1 MHQTIGESIAV
12 QRIKFNQSLRFKLLM
27 ASALVE
33 LVMLTLLVANSNRL
47 IGASLS
53 AQGLARVEEIR
64 PLLNAALA
72 GPLAQRDYGS
82 LQEII
87 NEIQNRNGIAYL
99 AVYNNDNKLI
109 AATGLNTH
117 NPLPELDTDL
127 YGADGYY
134 DTKTNISIAGQTYGV
149 LRYGL
154 STEFLTTAKSQLLKQ
169 SLLIAAV
176 EISLSVLLLAL
187 IGYWL
192 TRHLVLLTH
201 ASREI
206 ASGNFDIQLPVT
218 TRDEIGYLSLA
229 FNTMSAA
236 INKRIIELSESE
248 AKFHAIADYTYGWES
263 WLGVDGKLVWANPSV
278 ERVTGYTPDEC
289 MVMGNF
295 PSCLAVPEDIE
306 RVYLACKTALQGNSK
321 GEYFEFQLRRKN
333 GLVIWLIVFW
343 QSIYGANGEAQGIR
357 TSMLDITERKESEM
371 LLQNS
376 MAELKRTDESRQQ
389 FLSRLEEE
397 RARLIALLGAMN
409 MGILFVNSDNQVMY
423 YNPAFLRIWLIPE
436 DVQLAGKSA
445 EDVLKYSG
453 NVLARPDHFSK
464 HILSVLTTHEVS
476 DSFEISMADA
486 RVVTQLS
493 YPVRDNEG
501 RFIGR
506 LWIYEDIT
514 RERQTAEQL
523 IYLAERDSLTG
534 LFNRR
539 RLQEEL
545 NRLLAISNRHNTQ
558 GALLFFDLDEFKYVN
573 DTFGHRA
580 GDTMLIRIAGEV
592 GALVRRNEI
601 LSRLG
606 GDEFALLL
614 PDATEQ
620 EAEALAERVVR
631 AISQI
636 PFRFE
641 GQNFRLTTSLG
652 FALYP
657 EHAVTSEEL
666 IAHADAAM
674 YQAKESGKNAWR
686 KYRADLN
693 SSREMVARLTWN
705 DRIGSALENNMLRLH
720 HQGVYHAASGELAHL
735 EVLVRMVDEQ
745 DPERLIMPGHFIH
758 HAEKSGKVLDL
769 DRWVIHESIALLA
782 KSASIPSLAVN
793 ISGRSFDEPTLPHY
807 IAEQLKLFNVEPHR
821 LLIEL
826 TETSAVSDLQDAER
840 FIEALHKTGCTTCLD
855 DFGTGFSSFAYLK
868 HLKADVLKID
878 GLFIRDL
885 PNERDNQVFVKSIV
899 DVARGL
905 GKKTVAEFVENAD
918 ILKMLQDM
926 GVDMVQGYYLDK
938 PQDNHPAIVKKLAG
952 K

>member
-1 MHQTIGESIAV
+1 MNKTDF
-12 QRIKFNQSLRFKLLM
+12 RKSLRFRLLV
-27 ASALVE
+27 ASVAVE
-33 LVMLTLLVANSNRL
+33 LFMLTLLVANSVRL
-47 IGASLS
+47 IHSSLND
-53 AQGLARVEEIR
+53 QGLARSAEIR
-64 PLLNAALA
+64 PLLNAALS
-72 GPLAQRDYGS
+72 GPLAQRDYGTI
-82 LQEII
+82 QEVL

-99 AVYNNDNKLI
+99 AVFDNNDKLI
-109 AATGLNTH
+109 AANGWNSHRTV
-117 NPLPELDTDL
+117 PDLDADL
-127 YGADGYY
+127 DVDDGYF
-134 DTKTNISIAGQTYGV
+134 DTQTDISVSGQKYGV

-154 STEFLTTAKSQLLKQ
+154 STEFLTTAKSRLLQQ
-169 SLLIAAV
+169 SLLIASV
-176 EISLSVLLLAL
+176 EIALSVLLLAL

-192 TRHLVLLTH
+192 TRHLALLTA
-201 ASREI
+201 ASEQV
-206 ASGNFDIQLPVT
+206 AAGNFDVKLPVN
-218 TRDEIGYLSLA
+218 TRDEIGQLSLA
-229 FNTMSAA
+229 FNTMSVA
-236 INKRIIELSESE
+236 INQRIRALSESE
-248 AKFHAIADYTYGWES
+248 SKFHAIADYTYGWES
-263 WLGVDGKLVWANPSV
+263 WISPDGTLIWVNPSV

-289 MVMGNF
+289 MKMANF
-295 PSCLAVPEDIE
+295 PHCLAVAEDFE
-306 RVYLACKTALQGNSK
+306 RASLSCMAALQGSSK

-333 GLVIWLIVFW
+333 GLVIWLVVFW
-343 QSIYGANGEAQGIR
+343 QAIYGARGESLGIR

-371 LLQNS
+371 MLRNT
-376 MAELKRTDESRQQ
+376 MTELKLTDEARRL
-389 FLSRLEEE
+389 FLGNMEEE
-397 RARLIALLGAMN
+397 RARLLALLAAMN
-409 MGILFVNSDNQVMY
+409 MGILFVNSNNQVMY
-423 YNPAFLRIWLIPE
+423 YNPTFLRIWMIPE
-436 DVQLAGKSA
+436 DIALAGKPA
-445 EDVLKYSG
+445 EEVLNFSG

-464 HILSVLTTHEVS
+464 HILSVLETHEVS
-476 DSFEISMADA
+476 DSFEITMADG
-486 RVVTQLS
+486 RVITQLS
-493 YPVRDNEG
+493 YPVRDHEG

-514 RERQTAEQL
+514 RERQTSEQL
-523 IYLAERDSLTG
+523 IYLAERDALTG

-539 RLQEEL
+539 KLQEEL
-545 NRLLAISNRHNTQ
+545 TRLLAIAERHKTH
-558 GALLFFDLDEFKYVN
+558 GALIFFDLDEFKYVN

-592 GALVRRNEI
+592 GSLVRRNET

-606 GDEFALLL
+606 GDEFALLM
-614 PDATEQ
+614 PDVTAQ

-652 FALYP
+652 IALYP
-657 EHAVTSEEL
+657 EHAVNTEEL

-686 KYRADLN
+686 IYRTDLDT
-693 SSREMVARLTWN
+693 SREMVTRLSWN
-705 DRIGSALENNMLRLH
+705 DRIGSALENNLLRLH
-720 HQGVYHAASGELAHL
+720 HQGVYHADSGKLAHL
-735 EVLVRMVDEQ
+735 EVLVRMVDVKEP
-745 DPERLIMPGHFIH
+745 DRLIMPGHFIH
-758 HAEKSGKVLDL
+758 HAEKSGKILDL
-769 DRWVIHESIALLA
+769 DRWVIRESIALLA
-782 KSASIPSLAVN
+782 KSTSVPSLAVN
-793 ISGRSFDEPTLPHY
+793 ISGRSFDEPTLPSY
-807 IAEQLKLFNVEPHR
+807 IAEQLKAFNVAPHR

-840 FIEALHKTGCTTCLD
+840 FIEALQRTGCVTCLD

-918 ILKMLQDM
+918 ILEMLQNL

-938 PQDNHPAIVKKLAG
+938 PQENHPAIAEGLAD